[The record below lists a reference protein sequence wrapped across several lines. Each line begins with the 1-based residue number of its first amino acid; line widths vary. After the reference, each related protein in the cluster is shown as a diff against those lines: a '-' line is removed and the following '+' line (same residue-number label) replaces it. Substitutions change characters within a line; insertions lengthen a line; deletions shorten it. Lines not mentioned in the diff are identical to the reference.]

1 MINVAFFTLLE
12 RKILGLSQL
21 RKGPNK
27 VSLGGFLQPIGD
39 AVKLFIKENVN
50 PYKVRVFYFLI
61 APRLGLRVVLTTWTL
76 LPDIWGHF
84 RYRYSVALFLILLA
98 LNIYPLFFAG
108 WASRSKYALL
118 GATRGI
124 AQSVSYEI
132 RLSLIILC
140 FLRINQSIQLYSFV
154 KGEMILYYI
163 FVSSP
168 LLLLWVV
175 CCVAETNRS
184 PFDFAEGESELV
196 SGFNIEY
203 GAGGFALI
211 FIAEYASILFFS
223 YLTGRILLFRTQRRV
238 TKAVFIIVVLGG
250 FWVWL
255 RCTYPRYRYDKL
267 INLAWKRILPIR
279 LRFCLF
285 YFRVRRVYI
294 HTLNK

>member
-1 MINVAFFTLLE
+1 M
-12 RKILGLSQL
+12 
-21 RKGPNK
+21 
-27 VSLGGFLQPIGD
+27 SLGGFLQPIGD